1 MKNTVYAVVI
11 VACLVLAL
19 VIFLVTRPG
28 GGGGIESVKRGE
40 MMWVK
45 CNNPDCKAEYEID
58 KKDYLTGLEEKV
70 KVNPLSLQTPALVC
84 QKCGKES
91 LFWAVKCENCGK
103 MFFYG
108 VVPGDFGDRC
118 PDCKYSK
125 REAEWKAR
133 VAGGATQQ

>member
-11 VACLVLAL
+11 VVCLVLAL
-19 VIFLVTRPG
+19 VIFLVTRSG
-28 GGGGIESVKRGE
+28 GSGGADQLKRGE

-45 CNNPDCKAEYEID
+45 CNNPDCKAEYQID
-58 KKDYLTGLEEKV
+58 KKDYTTGLEEKV
-70 KVNPLSLQTPALVC
+70 KVNPLSSQTPALVC

-91 LFWAVKCENCGK
+91 LFWAVKCESCGK

-108 VVPGDFGDRC
+108 VVPSDFSDRC

-125 REAEWKAR
+125 TEAERKAR
-133 VAGGATQQ
+133 AAGAATQQ

>member
-11 VACLVLAL
+11 VVCLVLAL
-19 VIFLVTRPG
+19 VIFLMTRSG
-28 GGGGIESVKRGE
+28 GSGGAGQLKPGE

-45 CNNPDCKAEYEID
+45 CNNPDCKAEYQID
-58 KKDYLTGLEEKV
+58 KKDYWTGIEEKV
-70 KVNPLSLQTPALVC
+70 KVNPLSSQTPALVC

-108 VVPGDFGDRC
+108 VVPSDFADRC
-118 PDCKYSK
+118 PNCKYSK
-125 REAEWKAR
+125 TEAERKAR
-133 VAGGATQQ
+133 AAGGATQQ